1 VPYELGLAVLFL
13 IPVRRRLRRVGM
25 WVSLVWIRGC
35 VGVTFV
41 DFQGRMGDD

>member
-1 VPYELGLAVLFL
+1 M
-13 IPVRRRLRRVGM
+13 LRRVGGRRRGEEGGM

-41 DFQGRMGDD
+41 DYLGGREAE

>member
-1 VPYELGLAVLFL
+1 
-13 IPVRRRLRRVGM
+13 M

-41 DFQGRMGDD
+41 DFQSGRGAD

>member
-1 VPYELGLAVLFL
+1 V
-13 IPVRRRLRRVGM
+13 IPAAGM

-41 DFQGRMGDD
+41 DCLGGREGDD